1 MSRPCEK
8 CGVGLYLKFET
19 CLGVLPVLLLNLTP
33 RGGSYPRR
41 LEPYRGAVTSVAV
54 HSEFWILSWQLS
66 FIPAQLMCCTSRR
79 PFSVFTTV

>member
-33 RGGSYPRR
+33 RGGSYPRQ
-41 LEPYRGAVTSVAV
+41 LEPYRGEVTSVAV
-54 HSEFWILSWQLS
+54 PVNLFGKPEKKTPPPPLKEI
-66 FIPAQLMCCTSRR
+66 
-79 PFSVFTTV
+79 